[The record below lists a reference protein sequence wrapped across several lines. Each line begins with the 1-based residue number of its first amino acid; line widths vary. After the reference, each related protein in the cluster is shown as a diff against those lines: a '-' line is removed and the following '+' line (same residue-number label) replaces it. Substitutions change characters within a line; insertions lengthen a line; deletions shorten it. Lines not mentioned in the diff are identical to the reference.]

1 MSFIFTK
8 NAAKTQLLLFIT
20 LRNKSANA
28 NVFTK
33 QLEERISSRLMVS
46 ILKLVELEV
55 NGTLIQLK
63 ENVRV
68 IRRLEMDLGVLIN
81 SGEFL
86 KPFMLLVY
94 TKLWTKQFKLMIK
107 NALEPVLSQLTQ
119 LLIVILSAI
128 QSIPKKLQKRS

>member
-1 MSFIFTK
+1 
-8 NAAKTQLLLFIT
+8 
-20 LRNKSANA
+20 
-28 NVFTK
+28 
-33 QLEERISSRLMVS
+33 MVS
-46 ILKLVELEV
+46 VLKSIELEV

-68 IRRLEMDLGVLIN
+68 IRRLEMDLGVLID

-86 KPFMLLVY
+86 KPFTLLVY

-107 NALEPVLSQLTQ
+107 NALEPVLSQLIQ